1 MLEKIGLPAKPSLRG
16 SNWVVDASHC
26 QGCSSQFT
34 FINRKHHCRRCGGLF
49 CNGCTL
55 QRMVLRGQGDAPVRI
70 CDPCKKLEEAAR
82 FELRHGHRSRAGKGS
97 SRVTSKNEDEVLG
110 QILASD
116 AQGSSSGADSDANI
130 VSGIERTTSSA
141 LSFSSQEY
149 VDIDS
154 LRETGSAT
162 PEELRQQAIDEKKK
176 YKILKGEGKPEEALK
191 AFKRGKELE
200 RQADAL
206 ELALRKSRRKVL
218 PAEKMIS
225 AEPGRENKPRVG
237 KDKEKED
244 LLSELKELGWSEM
257 DLHNEDKKPTSMT
270 VEGELSAII
279 GELPQKPSDG
289 KTKPGVD
296 RTQINTHKRK
306 ALTLKREGKLA
317 EAKEE
322 LKKAKLLEKQ
332 VEEQELLAGAEDSD
346 DELSSLIQSMDDDK
360 QETLP
365 RQKQDNFRLDN
376 LIGVAGNLDEQSNFE
391 VTDEDMADPEMAAAL
406 KSLGWAEDYDAEL
419 ATQSIHFDR
428 GTLSAEYPLK
438 TKAFGHK
445 QDGNDSTLV
454 DKSFV
459 TQGLHSSL
467 DGLPRRSKAEVQ
479 RELLGIKRKALAL
492 RREGKN
498 EEAEEVLKMAK
509 ALEAQISEMEA
520 SKNKFNTEHAKL
532 ENNKVKTSIE
542 SSVNDEPEQDVTES
556 DLRDPSLLTMLED
569 LGWKDEVPAPA
580 KVQDVASKK
589 ITDNTLQSVAEST
602 IESSSMV
609 STSAP
614 RTKAKIQRELLGLK
628 RRALDLR
635 RKGKLEEAEETLR
648 MAKALEMEIEEL
660 ELLKGPLLDAPEKRN
675 PESSSSSIRPEE
687 HGNLDNLVKV
697 NDGST
702 KEATSLDVGPMN
714 LERTRTNRADT
725 LPEKSNFWSPEASG
739 YEGELIGSQNFAQ
752 GDLAA
757 KGAASSSKVVHSVD
771 MMDLLTGNDWTN
783 AQVSAEKLE
792 DRPCSVS
799 QSSHD
804 IPLIQPVAPRSA
816 DENRTSKDEAIMAIK
831 ETHANK
837 RSLVNETNA
846 GEELHQKGQ
855 VSIQQEI
862 LIHKK
867 KALALKREGKLAEAK
882 EELKQAK
889 LLEKS
894 LEEDKPQPS
903 VSISSSAIPPMEIKE
918 EDTSKVTPKPLTSRE
933 RFKIQQQSLSH
944 KRQALKLRKEGR
956 IKDAEAELDLAK
968 TLEAQLEESA
978 SHDSGKSSEDGMD
991 DVVIEDLLDPELFS
1005 ALKAIGIDDS
1015 SMVSRGP
1022 KKPEPV
1028 KHNLQ
1033 SRENSG
1039 QDSIHLEEQIK
1050 AEKVKA
1056 VNLKRAGKQAEAL
1069 DALRRAKM
1077 LEKKLNTS

>member
-1 MLEKIGLPAKPSLRG
+1 M
-16 SNWVVDASHC
+16 
-26 QGCSSQFT
+26 F
-34 FINRKHHCRRCGGLF
+34 
-49 CNGCTL
+49 
-55 QRMVLRGQGDAPVRI
+55 LRGQGDSPVRI

-110 QILASD
+110 QISASD
-116 AQGSSSGADSDANI
+116 AKGSSSGADSDANI
-130 VSGIERTTSSA
+130 VSGIERTISGAS
-141 LSFSSQEY
+141 SFSSQEY

-162 PEELRQQAIDEKKK
+162 PEELRQQAVDEKKK

-206 ELALRKSRRKVL
+206 EIALRKSRRKVL

-225 AEPGRENKPRVG
+225 AEPGQSNRPHVG
-237 KDKEKED
+237 KGKEKD
-244 LLSELKELGWSEM
+244 NLLSELKELGWSEM
-257 DLHNEDKKPTSMT
+257 DLHNDDKKPTSMT
-270 VEGELSAII
+270 VEGELSALIR
-279 GELPQKPSDG
+279 ELPQKPNDG
-289 KTKPGVD
+289 KTKQGID
-296 RTQINTHKRK
+296 KTQITAHKRK
-306 ALTLKREGKLA
+306 ALMLKREGNLA

-322 LKKAKLLEKQ
+322 LKKAKVLEKQ

-346 DELSSLIQSMDDDK
+346 DELSALIQSMDDDK
-360 QETLP
+360 QESLP
-365 RQKQDNFRLDN
+365 RQKQHDFHLDN
-376 LIGVAGNLDEQSNFE
+376 LIGVAGNLDVESNFE

-406 KSLGWAEDYDAEL
+406 KSLGWAEDYDREL
-419 ATQSIHFDR
+419 ATQSIPFDR
-428 GTLSAEYPLK
+428 ETLSAENPLK
-438 TKAFGHK
+438 IKAFGHK
-445 QDGNDSTLV
+445 QDRNASTIV
-454 DKSFV
+454 NESFV

-467 DGLPRRSKAEVQ
+467 DGVPRRSKTEVQ
-479 RELLGIKRKALAL
+479 RELLGLKRKALSL

-509 ALEAQISEMEA
+509 TLEAQISEMEA
-520 SKNKFNTEHAKL
+520 SKNKFNTEHTKID
-532 ENNKVKTSIE
+532 NNVVHTSVE
-542 SSVNDEPEQDVTES
+542 SSVNAEHQEDVTES
-556 DLRDPSLLTMLED
+556 DLRDPSLLSMLED
-569 LGWKDEVPAPA
+569 LGWKDEAPELA
-580 KVQDVASKK
+580 KVQDVASKR
-589 ITDNTLQSVAEST
+589 ITDSTLQSITESTT

-660 ELLKGPLLDAPEKRN
+660 EPPKGPQLDASEKRN
-675 PESSSSSIRPEE
+675 PESLSSSIRHEE

-702 KEATSLDVGPMN
+702 QEAASLDVGLMN

-725 LPEKSNFWSPEASG
+725 SPEKSYFWSPEVSG
-739 YEGELIGSQNFAQ
+739 YNNELIGSQNFAQ

-757 KGAASSSKVVHSVD
+757 KGAASSSKAVHSVD
-771 MMDLLTGNDWTN
+771 MMDLLTGNDWRNT
-783 AQVSAEKLE
+783 QVLAEKLE

-804 IPLIQPVAPRSA
+804 IPLIQPGAPRSA
-816 DENRTSKDEAIMAIK
+816 DEGRTSKDEALMGRK
-831 ETHANK
+831 EIHTNK
-837 RSLVNETNA
+837 RSQVNETNA
-846 GEELHQKGQ
+846 GEELHQDGQ

-867 KALALKREGKLAEAK
+867 KAIALKREGKLAEAK

-903 VSISSSAIPPMEIKE
+903 VSISSSTIPPMEIK

-933 RFKIQQQSLSH
+933 RFKIQQESLSH

-956 IKDAEAELDLAK
+956 IKEAEAEFDLAK

-991 DVVIEDLLDPELFS
+991 DVVIEDLLDPQLLS

-1015 SMVSRGP
+1015 SMVSQGP

-1028 KHNLQ
+1028 KHNPQ

-1039 QDSIHLEEQIK
+1039 QDSIRLEEQIK

-1077 LEKKLNTS
+1077 LEKKLNTL

>member
-1 MLEKIGLPAKPSLRG
+1 MLEKIGLPARPSLRG

-55 QRMVLRGQGDAPVRI
+55 QRMVLRGQGDSPVRI

-82 FELRHGHRSRAGKGS
+82 FELRHGHRSKAGKGS
-97 SRVTSKNEDEVLG
+97 SRVTSKNDDEVLAQLFAG
-110 QILASD
+110 D
-116 AQGSSSGADSDANI
+116 AKGSSSGADSDANT
-130 VSGIERTTSSA
+130 VSGIERTISGASS
-141 LSFSSQEY
+141 FDSQEY

-162 PEELRQQAIDEKKK
+162 PEELRQQSVDEKKK

-206 ELALRKSRRKVL
+206 EIALRKSRRKVL
-218 PAEKMIS
+218 PAEKRIS
-225 AEPGRENKPRVG
+225 AEPGREKKPQVG
-237 KDKEKED
+237 KDKGKDD
-244 LLSELKELGWSEM
+244 LLSELRELGWSET
-257 DLHNEDKKPTSMT
+257 DLHNEDKKPTST
-270 VEGELSAII
+270 VEGELSALI
-279 GELPQKPSDG
+279 GELPQKPNDG
-289 KTKPGVD
+289 KTKQGID
-296 RTQINTHKRK
+296 KSQITAHKRK
-306 ALTLKREGKLA
+306 ALLLKREGKLA

-322 LKKAKLLEKQ
+322 LKKAKVLEKQ
-332 VEEQELLAGAEDSD
+332 VEEQELLAEAEDSD
-346 DELSSLIQSMDDDK
+346 DELSALVRSMDDDK
-360 QETLP
+360 QENLP
-365 RQKQDNFRLDN
+365 RQKQHNFRLDD
-376 LIGVAGNLDEQSNFE
+376 LIGVAGNLDEDSNFE
-391 VTDEDMADPEMAAAL
+391 VTDEDMADPKMAATL
-406 KSLGWAEDYDAEL
+406 KSLGWAEDYDTEL
-419 ATQSIHFDR
+419 ATQSIPFDR
-428 GTLSAEYPLK
+428 GTLSAENPSK
-438 TKAFGHK
+438 IKAFGHK
-445 QDGNDSTLV
+445 QDWNASTLV
-454 DKSFV
+454 NESFV
-459 TQGLHSSL
+459 TQGIRSSL
-467 DGLPRRSKAEVQ
+467 DGAPRRSKAEVQ
-479 RELLGIKRKALAL
+479 RELLGVKRKALAL

-509 ALEAQISEMEA
+509 TLEAQISEMEA

-542 SSVNDEPEQDVTES
+542 SSVNAEHEEDVTES
-556 DLRDPSLLTMLED
+556 DLLDPSLLSMLED
-569 LGWKDEVPAPA
+569 LGWKDEAPEPA
-580 KVQDVASKK
+580 KVQEVASKR
-589 ITDNTLQSVAEST
+589 ITDGTLQSVTEST
-602 IESSSMV
+602 IESSSVV

-660 ELLKGPLLDAPEKRN
+660 ELPKGPQLGASEKWN
-675 PESSSSSIRPEE
+675 PESSSSSIGHEE
-687 HGNLDNLVKV
+687 HGNLDNSVRV
-697 NDGST
+697 SEGST
-702 KEATSLDVGPMN
+702 QEAVSLNVGLMN

-725 LPEKSNFWSPEASG
+725 SPEKSYFWRPEASE
-739 YEGELIGSQNFAQ
+739 YDDELIGSQNFAQ
-752 GDLAA
+752 GDLTA
-757 KGAASSSKVVHSVD
+757 KGAASSSKVVDSVD
-771 MMDLLTGNDWTN
+771 MMDLLTGSDWRN
-783 AQVSAEKLE
+783 SQVLAEKLE

-804 IPLIQPVAPRSA
+804 IPLIQPGVLRSA
-816 DENRTSKDEAIMAIK
+816 HEDRTSKDEALMERK

-837 RSLVNETNA
+837 RSQVNETNV

-867 KALALKREGKLAEAK
+867 KAVALKREGKLAEAK

-889 LLEKS
+889 QLEKS

-903 VSISSSAIPPMEIKE
+903 MSISSSTIPPMELKE
-918 EDTSKVTPKPLTSRE
+918 EDTSKVTPKPLSSRE
-933 RFKIQQQSLSH
+933 RFKIQQESLRH

-956 IKDAEAELDLAK
+956 ITDAEAELDLAK

-978 SHDSGKSSEDGMD
+978 SHDSGKSSEDGVD
-991 DVVIEDLLDPELFS
+991 DVVIEDLLDPELLS

-1028 KHNLQ
+1028 KHNPQ
-1033 SRENSG
+1033 SIENSG
-1039 QDSIHLEEQIK
+1039 QDSIRLEEQIK

-1077 LEKKLNTS
+1077 LEKKLNAS

>member
-49 CNGCTL
+49 CNSCTL
-55 QRMVLRGQGDAPVRI
+55 QRMVLRGQGDSPVRI
-70 CDPCKKLEEAAR
+70 CDPCKKLEEAAK

-97 SRVTSKNEDEVLG
+97 SRVTSKNEDEVLA
-110 QILASD
+110 QLLASD
-116 AQGSSSGADSDANI
+116 AKGSSSGADSDANV
-130 VSGIERTTSSA
+130 VSGVERTISGASS
-141 LSFSSQEY
+141 FNSQEY
-149 VDIDS
+149 VDMDS

-162 PEELRQQAIDEKKK
+162 PEELRQQAVDEKKK

-191 AFKRGKELE
+191 VFKRGKELE

-206 ELALRKSRRKVL
+206 EIALRKSRRKVL

-225 AEPGRENKPRVG
+225 AEPGRENKPHVG
-237 KDKEKED
+237 KDKEKDD

-257 DLHNEDKKPTSMT
+257 DLHNEDKKLKSAT
-270 VEGELSAII
+270 VEGELSALI
-279 GELPQKPSDG
+279 GELPQKPNDG
-289 KTKPGVD
+289 KTKQSTD
-296 RTQINTHKRK
+296 KTQITAHKRK
-306 ALTLKREGKLA
+306 ALMLKREGKLA

-322 LKKAKLLEKQ
+322 LKKAKVLEKQ

-346 DELSSLIQSMDDDK
+346 DELSALIRSMDDDK
-360 QETLP
+360 QENLP
-365 RQKQDNFRLDN
+365 RQQQHDYRLDD
-376 LIGVAGNLDEQSNFE
+376 LIGVAGNVDGESDFE

-406 KSLGWAEDYDAEL
+406 RSLGWAEEYDTEL
-419 ATQSIHFDR
+419 ATQSLPFDR
-428 GTLSAEYPLK
+428 GTLSADNPSK
-438 TKAFGHK
+438 IKAFGHK
-445 QDGNDSTLV
+445 QDGNASTLV
-454 DKSFV
+454 TELFV
-459 TQGLHSSL
+459 NQGIRSSL
-467 DGLPRRSKAEVQ
+467 DGAPRRSKAEVQ
-479 RELLGIKRKALAL
+479 RELLGFKRKALAL
-492 RREGKN
+492 RRDGKN

-509 ALEAQISEMEA
+509 TLEDQISEMEA
-520 SKNKFNTEHAKL
+520 SKSKFNTAHAKL
-532 ENNKVKTSIE
+532 ENNKVKASIE
-542 SSVNDEPEQDVTES
+542 SSVDAEHEEDVTET
-556 DLRDPSLLTMLED
+556 DLRDPSLLSMLED
-569 LGWKDEVPAPA
+569 LGWKEEAPVAA
-580 KVQDVASKK
+580 KVQEVASKR
-589 ITDNTLQSVAEST
+589 ITDDSLQSVTEST
-602 IESSSMV
+602 IVSSPVGS
-609 STSAP
+609 SSAP

-660 ELLKGPLLDAPEKRN
+660 ELPKGPQLDASENRN
-675 PESSSSSIRPEE
+675 SESLSSSVRHEE

-697 NDGST
+697 NEGFT
-702 KEATSLDVGPMN
+702 RGAASLDVGPMN
-714 LERTRTNRADT
+714 LERTRTNRDDT
-725 LPEKSNFWSPEASG
+725 SPEKSYFWRPEASG
-739 YEGELIGSQNFAQ
+739 YDNEFFAQ
-752 GDLAA
+752 GTAT
-757 KGAASSSKVVHSVD
+757 GASSSSKVVNSVD
-771 MMDLLTGNDWTN
+771 TMDLLTGNDWRNT
-783 AQVSAEKLE
+783 QVSADKLE

-799 QSSHD
+799 QSSQE
-804 IPLIQPVAPRSA
+804 IPLIQPGAPRSA
-816 DENRTSKDEAIMAIK
+816 DEDRTSKDEALMERK

-837 RSLVNETNA
+837 QSQVNETNA

-867 KALALKREGKLAEAK
+867 KAIGLKREGKLAEAK

-903 VSISSSAIPPMEIKE
+903 MSISSSTIPPREIKE
-918 EDTSKVTPKPLTSRE
+918 EDTLKVTPKPLSSRE
-933 RFKIQQQSLSH
+933 RFKIQQESLSH

-968 TLEAQLEESA
+968 TLEAQLEGSA
-978 SHDSGKSSEDGMD
+978 SHDSGKSSEDGVD
-991 DVVIEDLLDPELFS
+991 DVAIEDLLDPELLS

-1015 SMVSRGP
+1015 STVSRGP
-1022 KKPEPV
+1022 KKPEPL

-1039 QDSIHLEEQIK
+1039 QDSIPLEEQIK

-1077 LEKKLNTS
+1077 LEKKLNSL